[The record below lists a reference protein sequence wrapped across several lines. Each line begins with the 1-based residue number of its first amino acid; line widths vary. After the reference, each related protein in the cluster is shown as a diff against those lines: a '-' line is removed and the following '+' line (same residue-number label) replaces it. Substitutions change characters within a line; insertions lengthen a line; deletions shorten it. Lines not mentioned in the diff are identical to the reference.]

1 MAPMD
6 QSEATQLSSTEAVAH
21 RLELLREL
29 LGLRQN
35 EFATRAGIAPNAW
48 NNYVHCRSRISVD
61 AAIKIVVTYNVTL
74 DFIFLG
80 DTSNLPYKI
89 ASGLDAIRRARSE

>member
-1 MAPMD
+1 MTLE
-6 QSEATQLSSTEAVAH
+6 EATSLSSTEAVAE

-29 LGLRQN
+29 IGMRQN
-35 EFATRAGIAPNAW
+35 EFASRAGIGANAW

-61 AAIKIVVTYNVTL
+61 AAIKLVITYGVTL

-80 DTSNLPYKI
+80 DASNMPYRL
-89 ASGLDAIRRARSE
+89 ASGLDALRRARQDVQ